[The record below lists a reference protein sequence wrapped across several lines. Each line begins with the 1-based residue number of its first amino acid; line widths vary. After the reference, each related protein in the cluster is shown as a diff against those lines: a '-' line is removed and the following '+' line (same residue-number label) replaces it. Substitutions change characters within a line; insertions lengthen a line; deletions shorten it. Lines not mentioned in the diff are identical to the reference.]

1 MVIYT
6 SQLLYGLIIRAVV
19 CEYFP
24 SMFRRLV
31 LRREAKSPSF
41 HSEETEAEF
50 EKRKS
55 RVPPFLRK
63 YIKRRKNQS
72 VQSAPS
78 NEIVSIDSLTVEEIP
93 DSYAKLLLSPNDLS
107 EIDTSRDYQV
117 EELESE
123 YESEIEE
130 VNIDIQR
137 GNLTFESRGAL
148 MQNSALPIHELF
160 DGEELTEMFAATN
173 STFLD
178 IFQKHMQYNEQ
189 QGRLTRSRYRGLLK
203 SIAHPVASVDET
215 ERLLQVLVSRR
226 MNKSE
231 NERNGENERS
241 LDCVICQTNPREI
254 ITWPC
259 KCFAICEGCRLSL
272 VSKGIEG
279 CVCCRRDVEGV
290 SKIFVP

>member
-1 MVIYT
+1 M
-6 SQLLYGLIIRAVV
+6 
-19 CEYFP
+19 
-24 SMFRRLV
+24 
-31 LRREAKSPSF
+31 
-41 HSEETEAEF
+41 
-50 EKRKS
+50 
-55 RVPPFLRK
+55 
-63 YIKRRKNQS
+63 
-72 VQSAPS
+72 
-78 NEIVSIDSLTVEEIP
+78 
-93 DSYAKLLLSPNDLS
+93 LLSPNDLS